1 MAYSRVGRLARFA
14 RQVKDGDLAGATFE
28 LARTAVLMKV
38 ALPLL
43 ALFAVL
49 LIVLVVIVGALAH
62 AGNAAAQGCGVQASA
77 TSLNTSGAG
86 PVGAPAPAADVP
98 LFQAAAVQFTLG
110 PEGPSI
116 LAAINEVET
125 TFGTSDLPGVHSG
138 ANHAGA
144 EGPMQFEPGTW
155 ARYGLVAPG
164 GASPAS
170 PYNENDA
177 VWSAANLLRA
187 SGAPNDW
194 QAAIFAYNHA
204 GWYVDEV
211 LYDAAAM
218 YRSGKAG
225 SPSASSAGNGQPAPT
240 DSIEVAEQCAAE
252 QGIPTQLTPGP
263 SAQILPGGAAAAP
276 QDAPEAVKRAI
287 AAGNELIDKPYL
299 YGGGHGQALTSIASS
314 YDCSSSTSFVLYAA
328 GVFGSW
334 PEDSTQLES
343 YGVSGPGRWIT
354 VYANKGHAFIDVA
367 GIVLDTA
374 WYWRSATGALLVQP
388 IDPSSGPRW
397 QPASIIAGQYA
408 DNPASYGAFVQR
420 HPARL

>member
-28 LARTAVLMKV
+28 LARTALLMKV

-43 ALFAVL
+43 ALLAAL
-49 LIVLVVIVGALAH
+49 LIVLVVVVGALAH
-62 AGNAAAQGCGVQASA
+62 AGSAAAQACGVQAGA
-77 TSLNTSGAG
+77 PLNTSVAG
-86 PVGAPAPAADVP
+86 PVGAPAPAVDVP
-98 LFQAAAVQFTLG
+98 LFQAAALQFGLG

-138 ANHAGA
+138 ANSAGA

-155 ARYGLVAPG
+155 SRYGLVAPG

-187 SGAPNDW
+187 SGAPSDW
-194 QAAIFAYNHA
+194 QTAIFAYNHA

-211 LYDAAAM
+211 LYDAAVM
-218 YRSGKAG
+218 YRGGDTG
-225 SPSASSAGNGQPAPT
+225 STSTSSNRNGQPASA
-240 DSIEVAEQCAAE
+240 DSIEVAEQCAAAE
-252 QGIPTQLTPGP
+252 GVPTQLTPGP
-263 SAQILPGGAAAAP
+263 GAQILPGGAAAAP

-287 AAGNELIDKPYL
+287 AAGNKLIGKPYL
-299 YGGGHGQALTSIASS
+299 YGGGHGQALTSIALA

-334 PEDSTQLES
+334 PQDSTQLES

-354 VYANKGHAFIDVA
+354 VYANRGHAFIDVA

-374 WYWRSATGALLVQP
+374 WYWRSPTGTLLVQP
-388 IDPSSGPRW
+388 AVPNSGPRW
-397 QPASIIAGQYA
+397 QPASIIGPQYA
-408 DNPASYGAFVQR
+408 DNPPSYGRFVQR
-420 HPARL
+420 HPAGL